1 MATPSRAKQPSA
13 KPIRVRAEP
22 REESKIQDDYY
33 MSECDHYV
41 HDRLKGTDDPKV
53 GDFERVFAEFEELFL
68 GSPDRHPLYQ
78 DCLDDMCSPPS
89 RKDMAFSRYIIP

>member
-1 MATPSRAKQPSA
+1 MAKPSA

-22 REESKIQDDYY
+22 REESKIDDDYY
-33 MSECDHYV
+33 MRKCDLYV
-41 HDRLKGTDDPKV
+41 HDRLKMADDPKV

-68 GSPDRHPLYQ
+68 RSPDMHPLYQ
-78 DCLDDMCSPPS
+78 LCLDDMCSPPL